1 MPPAAPRAARS
12 CRPKLPPVPTIKARR
27 DFLAANKGRRA
38 VTPGFILLV
47 HRRGDGDEMV
57 RAGFTV
63 TKKIGGS
70 VTRNRLKRRLRMLA
84 WALLP
89 GSGHAGCDHVLIGR
103 DDGLTRDFAA
113 MQADLAKALA
123 RTQMGSS

>member
-1 MPPAAPRAARS
+1 MS
-12 CRPKLPPVPTIKARR
+12 ARR

-47 HRRGDGDEMV
+47 HPRDDGDSAV

-63 TKKIGGS
+63 TKKIGNS
-70 VTRNRLKRRLRMLA
+70 VVRNRLKRRLRALA

-89 GSGHAGCDHVLIGR
+89 VDGHPGCDHVLIGR
-103 DDGLTRDFAA
+103 GDGLARDFAA
-113 MQADLAKALA
+113 LEADLAKALR
-123 RTQMGSS
+123 RTAAAAA